1 MKVAIVGAGLAGLA
15 SALAFEKAGHD
26 VHIFE
31 ASNDVGGR
39 MSTTWVDGYPIDVGF
54 HVLHTAY
61 PTLHRWCDVD
71 ALQPRA
77 MSKCSFFYD
86 KKSGKRE
93 RLGDGLSSPKHLLP
107 TLRAI
112 GIRDSLRLLRWR
124 LSTRRKNL
132 DRFSE
137 ATNES
142 IHSLIRRK
150 KFSDKTT
157 RYLEL
162 LFTGITL
169 DPELSDDARFA
180 HFTWS
185 AMSHGSMVM
194 LEKGIQ
200 SVPSQLSSRLERTQI
215 HLNQCVT
222 SVSNS
227 SVEIDSQSHKADLII
242 LATPFHVVNKLLNNQ
257 SNALPSRRT
266 KMFCFQMRNAPFHHP
281 AMILSS
287 SWHPNQK
294 SILHVQMPTLLHP
307 KEDGNHILCAT
318 VVGDDVENAS
328 KEDIHNELIEWF
340 GSQAQNWTFFAATEL
355 SNALPM
361 SSKKNKINFNA
372 PSNVHVVGDH
382 TVHGSVHGTLES
394 VENLL
399 AEFNIP
405 IPR

>member
-15 SALAFEKAGHD
+15 TALAFEKAGHE
-26 VHIFE
+26 VHVFE
-31 ASNDVGGR
+31 SSNDVGGR
-39 MSTTWVDGYPIDVGF
+39 METTWVDGYPIDVGF

-61 PTLHRWCDVD
+61 PTLYRWCNIN

-86 KKSGKRE
+86 KESGKQE
-93 RLGDGLSSPKHLLP
+93 RLGDGLSSPRHLLP
-107 TLRAI
+107 TLRTI

-132 DRFSE
+132 DRFSD
-137 ATNES
+137 ATNET
-142 IHSLIRRK
+142 IHALIQRK
-150 KFSDKTT
+150 KFSKKTT

-200 SVPSQLSSRLERTQI
+200 SVPSQVHARLERTQI
-215 HLNQCVT
+215 HLNQRIT

-227 SVEIDSQSHKADLII
+227 SVKTDSQSHKADIII
-242 LATPFHVVNKLLNNQ
+242 LATPSYVANKLLNNQ
-257 SNALPSRRT
+257 SNEPPSRKT
-266 KMFCFQMRNAPFHHP
+266 KMFCFQLRDAPFHHP

-287 SWHPNQK
+287 SWQPNQK

-307 KEDGNHILCAT
+307 KDDGNHILCAT
-318 VVGDDVENAS
+318 VVGDDVENTS
-328 KEDIHNELIEWF
+328 KDDIHDELIEWF
-340 GSQAQNWTFFAATEL
+340 GLQAQDWTFFAATEV

-361 SSKKNKINFNA
+361 SSKKSKVNFNP
-372 PSNVHVVGDH
+372 PSNVHIVGDH

-399 AEFNIP
+399 AELNIP
-405 IPR
+405 LPR

>member
-15 SALAFEKAGHD
+15 TALAFEKDGHE
-26 VHIFE
+26 VHVFE
-31 ASNDVGGR
+31 SSNNVGGR

-86 KKSGKRE
+86 KERGKQE
-93 RLGDGLSSPKHLLP
+93 RLGDGLSSPKHLFP
-107 TLRAI
+107 TLWAI

-132 DRFSE
+132 DRFND
-137 ATNES
+137 ATNET
-142 IHSLIRRK
+142 IHALIRRK
-150 KFSDKTT
+150 KFSKKTT

-200 SVPSQLSSRLERTQI
+200 SVPLQLHARLERTQI
-215 HLNQCVT
+215 HYNQRIT

-227 SVEIDSQSHKADLII
+227 SVETDSQSYKADIII

-257 SNALPSRRT
+257 SNETTSRKT
-266 KMFCFQMRNAPFHHP
+266 KMFCFQLRDAPFHNP

-287 SWHPNQK
+287 SWQPNQK

-318 VVGDDVENAS
+318 VVGDDVQNAS
-328 KEDIHNELIEWF
+328 NEDIHNELIEWF
-340 GSQAQNWTFFAATEL
+340 GPQAQNWTFFAATEL

-361 SSKKNKINFNA
+361 SSKKNKRNFN
-372 PSNVHVVGDH
+372 PPENVHIVGDH

-394 VENLL
+394 VENML
-399 AEFNIP
+399 AQLNIP